1 MGNMDLRILA
11 VVLAVGDLVVD
22 EWKEMV
28 LVLIMMVLVLVG

>member
-1 MGNMDLRILA
+1 MDLRILA